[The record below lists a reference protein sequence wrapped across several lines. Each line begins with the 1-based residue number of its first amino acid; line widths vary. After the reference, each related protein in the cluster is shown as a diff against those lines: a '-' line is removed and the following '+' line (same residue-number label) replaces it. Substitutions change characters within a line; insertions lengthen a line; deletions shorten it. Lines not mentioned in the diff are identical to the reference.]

1 MKNQIAQLV
10 LAELEQRG
18 VRVERSTFR
27 VPAAVSARH
36 VHLSQEDLYRL
47 FGAGYEL
54 SVQKNISQPG
64 QYAAEETVTLEGK
77 KGSIQNVRVL
87 GPVRAET
94 QVEVS
99 RTDTYTLGIDVPVKN
114 SGNLSGTPGITIR
127 GPKGVITLKQ
137 GIIVADRHIHMTP
150 SDAARFGCRDGE
162 KVQVK
167 VEGVKPGI
175 LGGVTIRV
183 SPTAAFELHLDT
195 DDANAFF
202 INNGDLL
209 EVFRKENF

>member
-1 MKNQIAQLV
+1 MKNQITQLV

-77 KGSIQNVRVL
+77 KGASNVRYWTGKSGDPGGGFQNGYL
-87 GPVRAET
+87 Y
-94 QVEVS
+94 S
-99 RTDTYTLGIDVPVKN
+99 GIDCLLKTPE
-114 SGNLSGTPGITIR
+114 SFGDPGITIR
-127 GPKGVITLKQ
+127 SPKG
-137 GIIVADRHIHMTP
+137 
-150 SDAARFGCRDGE
+150 
-162 KVQVK
+162 
-167 VEGVKPGI
+167 
-175 LGGVTIRV
+175 
-183 SPTAAFELHLDT
+183 
-195 DDANAFF
+195 
-202 INNGDLL
+202 
-209 EVFRKENF
+209 